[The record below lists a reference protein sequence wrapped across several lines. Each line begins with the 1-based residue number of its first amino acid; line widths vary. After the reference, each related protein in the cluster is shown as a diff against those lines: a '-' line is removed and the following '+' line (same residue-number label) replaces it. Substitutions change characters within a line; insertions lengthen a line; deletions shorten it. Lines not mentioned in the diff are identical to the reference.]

1 MYKNF
6 SKVYDK
12 FMEICDYNE
21 WVKLL
26 EKYKLDFCPDGKNFL
41 DLGCGT
47 GSTLVILSEKYKC
60 SGLDSVPCCSIIKKY
75 YMP

>member
-26 EKYKLDFCPDGKNFL
+26 EKYRADFCPQGKKFWTWAAEQAVL
-41 DLGCGT
+41 L
-47 GSTLVILSEKYKC
+47 
-60 SGLDSVPCCSIIKKY
+60 
-75 YMP
+75 